1 MTTDDDEFFASQAS
15 RPRHP
20 DLPVDDLLGLPFT
33 AARQEALA
41 RFEKLYLEHALR
53 RSAGNVSRAAT
64 QMGLTRTYAHRVFKR
79 AGLRGSSAVD
89 VDPPERRR

>member
-1 MTTDDDEFFASQAS
+1 MSSDDDEFFASQAS
-15 RPRHP
+15 RPRTP
-20 DLPVDDLLGLPFT
+20 DLDVDDLLGLPFT
-33 AARQEALA
+33 AARQQALA

-53 RSAGNVSRAAT
+53 QSAGNVSRAAA

-89 VDPPERRR
+89 VEIERRR